1 MSLTHLSLMEFHTVI
16 NWNSLFLS
24 LGMLVVFFKFNS
36 NFNRTF
42 CMQTVETLI
51 RCLVLRRLICVNI
64 NCLHPTKKNT
74 MFICVK

>member
-24 LGMLVVFFKFNS
+24 LGILGGIFKFYS

-42 CMQTVETLI
+42 CMQTVETLL
-51 RCLVLRRLICVNI
+51 RCLTLRHLICVNI
-64 NCLHPTKKNT
+64 NCLRPTKKNT
-74 MFICVK
+74 RFICVK